1 MKRRVRIQ
9 DIAAEVGVSP
19 QTVSRVMNQKPDVAP
34 ETRARILEA
43 IQRTG
48 YAPSALARGLV
59 SNKTFSLGL
68 VTEDISDPFYAQVIA
83 GAELEARKLG
93 YFLLICSSEH
103 DSEDE
108 SRYLKLLSSRQVEGI
123 LLFSYPWSKGE
134 LVYIDKL
141 LENGLPLVSIGYR
154 LKDPRISFVD
164 FDNVDGGYQAA
175 NCLIGSGRKKIGT
188 ITGPHTSES
197 AGFRVEGYKK
207 ALSEAGIPYDPTMVV
222 EGNWSYASGYEK
234 IWELINMHPDMDA
247 LFAQNDRMA
256 IGAMRAFSEM
266 GKKMPEQLSI
276 VGYDDIPAAAYTY
289 PPLTTIRQPAHTFGE
304 LATRLLIELID
315 NPAKPPQYISI
326 KPELI
331 ERISC
336 N

>member
-19 QTVSRVMNQKPDVAP
+19 QTVSRVINQKPDVAAD
-34 ETRARILEA
+34 TRARILDA

-59 SNKTFSLGL
+59 SNKTYSLGL

-123 LLFSYPWSKGE
+123 LLFSYPWTKGE
-134 LVYIDKL
+134 LIYIDKL
-141 LENGLPLVSIGYR
+141 LENGMPLVSIGYR

-164 FDNVDGGYQAA
+164 FDNIDGGYQAA
-175 NCLIGSGRKKIGT
+175 RCLILAGRKRIGT
-188 ITGPHTSES
+188 ITGPHISES
-197 AGFRVEGYKK
+197 AMFRIEGYKK
-207 ALSEAGIPYDPTMVV
+207 ALLEAGMAFDPTLVV
-222 EGNWSYASGYEK
+222 EGDWSYASGYEK
-234 IWELINMHPDMDA
+234 AWHLIENHPEMDA

-256 IGAMRAFSEM
+256 IGAIRAFAEI
-266 GKKMPEQLSI
+266 GKILPEQLSI

-304 LATRLLIELID
+304 LATRLLIDLIEH
-315 NPAKPPQYISI
+315 PGKSAQYISI

-331 ERISC
+331 ERHSC